1 MYSLQKHTLSN
12 MSALWL
18 LPIVACEV
26 AVSSGGLLLQHLEMG
41 QHAMGILLGSYLLLG
56 LSILLTCSK
65 VT

>member
-1 MYSLQKHTLSN
+1 